1 MMTRNETVNRHD
13 WLILALSILVV
24 VAPLLPA

>member
-1 MMTRNETVNRHD
+1 MWTRNETVTRHD
-13 WLILALSILVV
+13 WLILAFSILVA